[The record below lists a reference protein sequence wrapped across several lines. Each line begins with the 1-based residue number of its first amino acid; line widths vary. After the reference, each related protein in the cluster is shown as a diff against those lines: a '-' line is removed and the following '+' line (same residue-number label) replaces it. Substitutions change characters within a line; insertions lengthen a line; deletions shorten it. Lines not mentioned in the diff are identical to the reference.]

1 MATRLWQAGLLGLAL
16 VVPATAQEATKSWTF
31 NDATVL
37 KELSVSGDVTV
48 DPAMDRAGQKG
59 LPAAAGAADLTGDAP
74 KPAPAGKGGALR
86 LGPGGKA
93 AWSFADQAQSGKVEL
108 WVYDDKSFPE
118 NFKAPAASPLWGV
131 TQGDGLPTL
140 LVGPLY
146 ASYISG
152 ERGYCSSDYLPGG
165 DARPWQEVQW
175 LSTNRAAGWHKW
187 TFVMD
192 PEKGLS
198 LLLDDKPGPKFDWNL
213 TRLKGI
219 SGIMLLGDGSAA
231 KQVLWV
237 DDVTASG
244 GPAMQAV
251 PKPPPPI
258 LPVPPPED
266 VTVLPPPAEQTATP
280 YAKWE
285 RGFGKDPA
293 FFPIAVWLQDPK
305 RAKEFAACGIN
316 LYIGLWKGPTEQQL
330 ADLKAAGMRVICAQN
345 EVGLAHKDDPTIAA
359 WMHGDEPDNAQAFKG
374 YWQEDKEKIKEG
386 WPDLY
391 ARLNL
396 AKNDYRGYGP
406 SIPPKWIVRDYEEL
420 RAKDPSRPIILN
432 LGQGVA
438 WEKFIGRGERT
449 GKLEDYPEYIKGC
462 DIVSFDIYPAVA
474 APGVKGN
481 LWYVARGVK
490 RLREWGQD
498 QRPVWNCIECTRIG
512 NPNVKPTPAQV
523 RAEVW
528 MSLIHGS
535 RGLIYFVH
543 QFKPNF
549 IEAALLVDPDMVA
562 GVTATNQQIHA
573 LAPVLNSPTI
583 ADGVAVETQPK
594 ETPVH
599 AIVKRHGGATY
610 VFAVAMHDQETTAT
624 LRVKDLP
631 AGAKLE
637 VLGEN
642 REVAAANGAFN
653 DHFTGYAVHLYRT
666 R

>member
-1 MATRLWQAGLLGLAL
+1 MSHPPSHPPSHLTPRQITRALDRILHKVEKPARYTGGELNSVVKDWMDPAIQVKVALTFPDIYELGGSNLGLMVLYDLINRRSDLLAERVYCPWPDFEAYLRRDQIPLYGLETRHPLAEFDLIGFSLPYEQLYTNVLTMLDLSGLPLRAADRGDRDPLVIAGGSGCYNPEPMSAFFDAMIVGEGEEVLFEVIAAVKANQQSPNRQAL
-16 VVPATAQEATKSWTF
+16 LATLATLPGVYVPSFYTVQYAADGSVAAVTPTHPAAPAE
-31 NDATVL
+31 VL
-37 KELSVSGDVTV
+37 KRV
-48 DPAMDRAGQKG
+48 
-59 LPAAAGAADLTGDAP
+59 
-74 KPAPAGKGGALR
+74 
-86 LGPGGKA
+86 
-93 AWSFADQAQSGKVEL
+93 
-108 WVYDDKSFPE
+108 
-118 NFKAPAASPLWGV
+118 
-131 TQGDGLPTL
+131 
-140 LVGPLY
+140 
-146 ASYISG
+146 
-152 ERGYCSSDYLPGG
+152 
-165 DARPWQEVQW
+165 
-175 LSTNRAAGWHKW
+175 
-187 TFVMD
+187 
-192 PEKGLS
+192 
-198 LLLDDKPGPKFDWNL
+198 
-213 TRLKGI
+213 
-219 SGIMLLGDGSAA
+219 
-231 KQVLWV
+231 
-237 DDVTASG
+237 
-244 GPAMQAV
+244 
-251 PKPPPPI
+251 
-258 LPVPPPED
+258 